1 MAKTWGLSTEEIS
14 HEFWAGELGKEQI
27 MEAAT
32 LRSSDFTQ
40 EGCDADFVVVVVCC
54 VRKITLIAVGRWK
67 GWGKICVRVKVLEIV
82 IHEE

>member
-1 MAKTWGLSTEEIS
+1 
-14 HEFWAGELGKEQI
+14 

-40 EGCDADFVVVVVCC
+40 EGCDADFFVVVVCC

-67 GWGKICVRVKVLEIV
+67 G
-82 IHEE
+82 